1 MLTSYFRHFN
11 ILFMDTLLF
20 QNYIVYIVYVIVM
33 IDFIA
38 NVIFL
43 IWCLLLSGDVEL
55 NPGPAHPRQ
64 RKCRLMYSN
73 IRGLNANIKDLTG
86 FSKSH
91 DILFCSET
99 LVSHMR
105 HVSELLIPG
114 FQKPILLR
122 RDAMPRAR
130 GMAVYIRNGY
140 SASKTSYACVC
151 HEMQVMKVCGKH
163 NNFYLFSV
171 YRNPDLDDAIF
182 DCLLLAMA
190 KVQENDRKA
199 AFVFVG
205 DLNAHHRQW
214 LSSVSPT
221 DCHGIRAYDFA
232 CESGCEQVIR
242 EPTHSSGNCLD
253 LVFTDS
259 PGVITSTVDPPVGT
273 SDHCTIFITIS
284 MEQTTPNIAHT
295 SKVFI
300 KSRADWDGILTDL
313 SQISWPQIYKEA
325 EAVRILNDNIKS
337 IIDRRIPFRMIR
349 YRTKDKAWFNDD
361 CRRAHMQKQEAYNLW
376 KRNRSAFLWDNYVH
390 YRAAAQ
396 RVYSSAEEEFNTTTK
411 GTLQGTANSH
421 KFWTTLK
428 SALFGI
434 DSSMPPLLKPDGS
447 ITHNP
452 KEKATL
458 LADVFDGKQSNVNL
472 SLPDTCFPEPKLSK
486 LAFRSSEV
494 RKLLIDLDSYG
505 GTDPNGIFPLFF
517 KKTAEYLAPKLAV
530 ILRKL
535 ARSGSFCECWR
546 IGNVTPLC
554 KCACGSFNPSEYR
567 PISITPIL
575 SKVFER
581 LLAKRLGAFAELN
594 HLFPRLQF
602 GFRKGLGTCDALL
615 TISNIVQKS
624 LDSGQEVRLVGLDF
638 SAAFDRVNH
647 KALLFKLR
655 QLGVG
660 GVFLNIISQFL
671 TNRRQKVV
679 VDNIFSEERE
689 VISGVPQGSVLGPIL
704 FILYTHDMWFGLE
717 NRLIA
722 YADDATLIAPVP
734 SPELRA
740 SVAESLNRDLVKIN
754 AWCTSWGMKLNA
766 KKTQSMIVSRSRT
779 PDPPHPDLLI
789 DNDPVST
796 CTSFKLLGVML
807 DSKFTFE
814 KHIRSVSSSIAQKI
828 GILRKSFKIF
838 GEQAILKNCFNAFI
852 LPCFEYCAPVWS
864 SAANS
869 HLNLL
874 DKNLRAIKFLIPD
887 LNVDLWHRRAVSSL
901 CILYKIFHTA
911 DHPLHQDLPR
921 LFAPQRVTR
930 DALNAN
936 SRSFTPMR
944 FNTTQYSRSFIPSTT
959 KLWNELPSG
968 VVESLELQRFKM
980 GANAFLIG
988 RDI

>member
-1 MLTSYFRHFN
+1 MGYFHK
-11 ILFMDTLLF
+11 
-20 QNYIVYIVYVIVM
+20 YSVYIVVVNF
-33 IDFIA
+33 IDFISY
-38 NVIFL
+38 VIFL
-43 IWCLLLSGDVEL
+43 ISILLLLSGDVEL
-55 NPGPAHPRQ
+55 NPGPCQPRQ
-64 RKCRLMYSN
+64 RKCRLLYCN
-73 IRGLNANIKDLTG
+73 VRGLHANIKDLTAA
-86 FSKSH
+86 SKSH

-99 LVSHMR
+99 LVSQMR
-105 HVSELLIPG
+105 HTSELLIPG
-114 FQKPILLR
+114 FKKPVLLR
-122 RDAMPRAR
+122 RDSIPRAR

-140 SASKTSYACVC
+140 SATKTSYACVC

-190 KVQENDRKA
+190 KVQEDDRKA
-199 AFVFVG
+199 CFVFIG
-205 DLNAHHRQW
+205 DFNAHHRQW

-221 DCHGIRAYDFA
+221 NCHGIRAYDFA
-232 CESGCEQVIR
+232 CESGCEQVIK
-242 EPTHSSGNCLD
+242 EATHSSGNCLD

-259 PGVITSTVDPPVGT
+259 PGVISSTVDPPVGS
-273 SDHCTIFITIS
+273 SDHCTISLTITI
-284 MEQTTPNIAHT
+284 EQTSPNISHT
-295 SKVFI
+295 NKVFI
-300 KSRADWDGILTDL
+300 KSQADWGGILNDL
-313 SQISWPQIYKEA
+313 SHISWPHLYREA
-325 EAVRILNDNIKS
+325 EAVQILNDHFVS

-376 KRNRSAFLWDNYVH
+376 KRNRSVFLWDNYVH
-390 YRAAAQ
+390 YRGAAQ
-396 RVYSSAEEEFNTTTK
+396 RVYNSAEEDFNSNTR
-411 GTLQGTANSH
+411 GTLRGTANSH

-428 SALFGI
+428 SALFGN
-434 DSSMPPLLKPDGS
+434 DSSMPPLVKPDGS
-447 ITHNP
+447 ITHSP
-452 KEKATL
+452 KEKAIL
-458 LADVFDGKQSNVNL
+458 LADVFDGKQSNVDL
-472 SLPDTCFPEPKLSK
+472 TLPDSCFPEPKLSK

-494 RKLLIDLDSYG
+494 RKLLLDLDAYG

-517 KKTAEYLAPKLAV
+517 KKTAEYLAPKLSV

-535 ARSGSFCECWR
+535 ARSGSFCACWSL
-546 IGNVTPLC
+546 GNITPVC
-554 KCACGSFNPSEYR
+554 KCASGSFNPSEYR

-581 LLAKRLGAFAELN
+581 LLAKRLSAFAELN
-594 HLFPRLQF
+594 HLFPWLQF
-602 GFRKGLGTCDALL
+602 GFRRGLGTCDALL
-615 TISNIVQKS
+615 TISTIVQKS
-624 LDSGQEVRLVGLDF
+624 LDSGQEVRLVGIDF

-660 GVFLNIISQFL
+660 GVFLSIITQFL
-671 TNRRQKVV
+671 TNRRQKVA
-679 VDNIFSEERE
+679 VDGVFSEERE
-689 VISGVPQGSVLGPIL
+689 VISGVPQGSVLGPLL

-722 YADDATLIAPVP
+722 YADDATLIAPVS

-740 SVAESLNRDLVKIN
+740 SVAESLNRDLARIN

-779 PDPPHPDLLI
+779 PDPPHPDLVI
-789 DNDPVST
+789 EDVPIST
-796 CTSFKLLGVML
+796 CDSFKLLGVLL

-828 GILRKSFKIF
+828 GILRKSYKIF

-887 LNVDLWHRRAVSSL
+887 LNVNLWHRRAISSL
-901 CILYKIFHTA
+901 CILYKIFHNA
-911 DHPLHQDLPR
+911 DHPLHLDLPS
-921 LFAPQRVTR
+921 LYAPQRVTR
-930 DALNAN
+930 DALNFN
-936 SRSFTPMR
+936 SRAFTPTR
-944 FNTTQYSRSFIPSTT
+944 FNTTQFSRSFIPGTT
-959 KLWNELPSG
+959 KLWNELPSV
-968 VVESLELQRFKM
+968 VVESLELQKFKV
-980 GANAFLIG
+980 GANAFLMN
-988 RDI
+988 RHS